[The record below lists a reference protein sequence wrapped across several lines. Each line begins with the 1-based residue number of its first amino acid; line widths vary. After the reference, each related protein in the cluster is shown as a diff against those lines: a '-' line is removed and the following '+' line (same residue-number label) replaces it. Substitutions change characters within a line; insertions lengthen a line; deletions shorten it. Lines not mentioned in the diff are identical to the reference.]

1 MVFLV
6 REGFDQVVQ
15 KRKKIK
21 IGPCATTFM
30 GLEGF
35 YGGWKVGGVH
45 WLEVQKLESAVESK
59 KWDGILVKKGV

>member
-1 MVFLV
+1 MGVGVLSFLIIWKTVRTCLFAMVFLV

-45 WLEVQKLESAVESK
+45 
-59 KWDGILVKKGV
+59 